1 MWTDGREIRQTCAVG
16 DATPVILCGQRW
28 SATCDTP
35 AIERTTQPDKVL
47 PSGHGQKG
55 GSGMAAIWYSA
66 GMDSVNAVWHAGGDL
81 RTRGSGRPLNGH
93 V

>member
-1 MWTDGREIRQTCAVG
+1 
-16 DATPVILCGQRW
+16 
-28 SATCDTP
+28 
-35 AIERTTQPDKVL
+35 
-47 PSGHGQKG
+47 
-55 GSGMAAIWYSA
+55 MAAIWYSA